1 VGQWNG
7 IDLDDLVLTTDRLRL
22 RPWRPGDASDVE
34 LIMAAPA
41 MHEFL
46 PLPDPYTRADAV
58 QFVTE
63 LGHAGRRS
71 GTGIGNA
78 VVEAETGRLVAAAE
92 LRLPKPR
99 ETMSEIGYW
108 VAVAAQGNGFA
119 AEATR
124 TLAAWAFDHGV
135 HRVEIRCAAR
145 NVASAKTALA
155 AGFRFEGL
163 MRGREFTPQGPAD
176 GLLFGRLASDAGEA
190 VSAGPDRT
198 IHAEAR
204 LALGRAARS

>member
-1 VGQWNG
+1 MGQWNG
-7 IDLDDLVLTTDRLRL
+7 IDLDNLVLIGDRLTL

-34 LIMAAPA
+34 AIMADPA

-46 PLPDPYTRADAV
+46 PLPEPYTRADAD

-78 VVEAETGRLVAAAE
+78 VVETATGRLVGAAE

-99 ETMSEIGYW
+99 ETSGEIGYW
-108 VAVAAQGNGFA
+108 VAVAAQGNGYA
-119 AEATR
+119 TEATR
-124 TLAAWAFDHGV
+124 TQAAWAFEHGV

-145 NVASAKTALA
+145 NVGSAKTALA

-163 MRGREFTPQGPAD
+163 MGGREFTPRGPDD

-190 VSAGPDRT
+190 LPVGPDGT
-198 IHAEAR
+198 IRAEAR
-204 LALGRAARS
+204 IALERAAGS

>member
-1 VGQWNG
+1 MIDINRGGRVATWANG
-7 IDLDDLVLTTDRLRL
+7 T
-22 RPWRPGDASDVE
+22 ASTSTVP
-34 LIMAAPA
+34 M
-41 MHEFL
+41 
-46 PLPDPYTRADAV
+46 PDPYTRADAV

-78 VVEAETGRLVAAAE
+78 VVETATGRLVAAAE

-99 ETMSEIGYW
+99 ETISEIGYW
-108 VAVAAQGNGFA
+108 VAVTAQGNGYA

-135 HRVEIRCAAR
+135 HRAEIRCAAR

-163 MRGREFTPQGPAD
+163 LRGRESTPHGPED

-190 VSAGPDRT
+190 LSAGPDGSIR
-198 IHAEAR
+198 AEAR
-204 LALGRAARS
+204 LLLDRPRS

>member
-1 VGQWNG
+1 
-7 IDLDDLVLTTDRLRL
+7 
-22 RPWRPGDASDVE
+22 
-34 LIMAAPA
+34 
-41 MHEFL
+41 
-46 PLPDPYTRADAV
+46 
-58 QFVTE
+58 

-108 VAVAAQGNGFA
+108 VAVAAQGNGYA

-163 MRGREFTPQGPAD
+163 MRGLEFTPQGPAD
-176 GLLFGRLASDAGEA
+176 GLLFGRLASDAGE
-190 VSAGPDRT
+190 VK
-198 IHAEAR
+198 R
-204 LALGRAARS
+204 LAPAALPAGIAPSQAAAWTLVGRVLLNLDEFITRE

>member
-7 IDLDDLVLTTDRLRL
+7 VDLDGLVLTGDRLTL
-22 RPWRPGDASDVE
+22 RPWHPGDASEVTS
-34 LIMAAPA
+34 IMADPA

-46 PLPDPYTRADAV
+46 PLPNPYTRADADH
-58 QFVTE
+58 FVTE

-78 VVEAETGRLVAAAE
+78 VVETATGRLVAAAE

-108 VAVAAQGNGFA
+108 VAVAARGNGYA

-163 MRGREFTPQGPAD
+163 MRGRELTPHGPED
-176 GLLFGRLASDAGEA
+176 GLLFGRLASDAGDA
-190 VSAGPDRT
+190 LSAGPDGT
-198 IHAEAR
+198 IRAEAR
-204 LALGRAARS
+204 LTLGRPRS